1 MDGGSWTTYSDDLI
15 STGRFKSGG
24 VVLPDGRLWLSGGE
38 GGSTSSSE
46 YLETDGTVTTGPD
59 LLVSR
64 KEHCTV
70 LRSDGK
76 VMVLGG
82 GGSLHMKVSHKFGKT
97 SKKTRK

>member
-1 MDGGSWTTYSDDLI
+1 MVDYA
-15 STGRFKSGG
+15 
-24 VVLPDGRLWLSGGE
+24 WLAGGE
-38 GGSTSSSE
+38 AGSISSSE

-59 LLVSR
+59 LLVPR
-64 KEHCTV
+64 NEHCLV

-82 GGSLHMKVSHKFGKT
+82 GGSLKKKVSQKFLKI